1 MGDGISHK
9 RSLLL
14 AASGLVGLIALA
26 CGSGT
31 PDATVVPTIEAQPTA
46 STNASVAT
54 PSPARITGQE
64 AATPTL
70 TPSPQS
76 SDAASTPIA
85 ADSVPNPKPYDPTAT
100 MYRVFSGFGGDASEK
115 SAALTDIRRAK
126 DTSQVPVLI
135 EAMRYTFDIDQFID
149 IREEMTSV
157 LQLLTGQN
165 FGSREWNK
173 WMEWLGKNLDEFRP
187 PEGYLAWKINLLSEF
202 DPGYAE
208 LLGSADETSRI
219 NLTEIVWGGVIID
232 GIPDLRDPNIIPADE
247 ADYIES
253 DERVFGVSING
264 EHRAYPLR
272 ITNPHEMVNDVLGGE
287 PISLAW

>member
-1 MGDGISHK
+1 
-9 RSLLL
+9 
-14 AASGLVGLIALA
+14 

-46 STNASVAT
+46 STNANVAT

-64 AATPTL
+64 AATPTSASNT
-70 TPSPQS
+70 TPTPGPQS
-76 SDAASTPIA
+76 SDAASTPTA
-85 ADSVPNPKPYDPTAT
+85 AVSASIPEGYDPTAT
-100 MYRVFSGFGGDASEK
+100 MYRVFSGFGGDSSEK
-115 SAALTDIRRAK
+115 SDALVNIRRAK

-135 EAMRYTFDIDQFID
+135 EAMRYTFDIDQFVD

-157 LQLLTGQN
+157 LQLLTGQK
-165 FGSREWNK
+165 FGSREWEK